1 MLSQHLRE
9 IRIEHN
15 LTQKNIADVLGVDRT
30 TYTYYETGAT
40 TPSPDTLYK
49 LSRIY
54 NVTVGYLM
62 GVEENVPLDSVSAT
76 RGSGSLSA
84 GVDPIASLSKEERA
98 LLMCFRVLSPEEKKK
113 AIEKLR
119 EMAKAT
125 ESI

>member
-9 IRIEHN
+9 IRLEHN

-30 TYTYYETGAT
+30 TYTYYENGVT

-62 GVEENVPLDSVSAT
+62 GVEDNVPGDSV
-76 RGSGSLSA
+76 RSGVVLSS
-84 GVDPIASLSKEERA
+84 GTEPIASLSKEEKE
-98 LLMCFRVLSPEEKKK
+98 LLMCFRVLSSAEKEK
-113 AIEKLR
+113 ARELLR

-125 ESI
+125 DSI

>member
-9 IRIEHN
+9 IRLEHN

-30 TYTYYETGAT
+30 TYTYYENGVT

-62 GVEENVPLDSVSAT
+62 GVEDNVPGDSV
-76 RGSGSLSA
+76 RSGVVLSS
-84 GVDPIASLSKEERA
+84 GTDPIASLSKEEKE
-98 LLMCFRVLSPEEKKK
+98 LLMCFRVLSPAEKEK
-113 AIEKLR
+113 ARELLR

-125 ESI
+125 DSI

>member
-9 IRIEHN
+9 IRLEHN

-30 TYTYYETGAT
+30 TYTYYENGVTS
-40 TPSPDTLYK
+40 PSPDTLYK

-62 GVEENVPLDSVSAT
+62 GVEENVPTDGT
-76 RGSGSLSA
+76 RGSVSLSA
-84 GVDPIASLSKEERA
+84 GVDPIASLGKDEKA
-98 LLMCFRVLSPEEKKK
+98 LLMCFRVLSPAEKKK